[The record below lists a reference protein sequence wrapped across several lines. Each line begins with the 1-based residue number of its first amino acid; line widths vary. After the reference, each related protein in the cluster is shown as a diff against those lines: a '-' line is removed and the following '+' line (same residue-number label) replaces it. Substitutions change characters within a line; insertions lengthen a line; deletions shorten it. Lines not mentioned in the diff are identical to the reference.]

1 MEKVLGFK
9 SQVILGAATPRP
21 GCFTVAQSYVP
32 PGEETLKKRGKLF
45 VVATLKGPTHFA
57 VEAAGQLVL
66 DALQAEYFSLLEG
79 SPLPALEKAVSA
91 AHRRLL
97 DLLHGP
103 SLANK
108 EGVDFNLVA
117 AVLWGQILYLAK
129 LGLAAVYLLREGT
142 LAEIGTA
149 AETQVS
155 VASGLVEDKDV
166 LILGSASFREQFP
179 PDILQNNLENLEDL
193 MRKKEKR
200 EGLVALVVS
209 LFWEE
214 AVAEKEVV
222 AFVTWPPP
230 RPAEPPPPRGL
241 YLERHTVAERRQRR
255 QRYWAGFFLLVFL
268 LFLVVTLF
276 TLQRARQRRVLR
288 ELTLLQAAVEQKVLA
303 ASDFLDLNNQKA
315 REILSEAL
323 FSAEKIS
330 SLGDEA
336 GGEDWRQRIEAL
348 LVKVNKV
355 QVNLQVAL
363 VYDFAVQGKESRPVA
378 LAGGGGFLYVA
389 DPGTGTLYQL
399 ELGAAQPKVTQMGA
413 GELARVEKIVGGE
426 DYLYGIAADG
436 LFRVALPR
444 QTVRSGLAEATAA
457 ATTALAYYNS
467 NLYLLRARENLF
479 VRYTPTAPGVSSPTK
494 WLKEEAKISDAVS
507 LSVDG
512 DVYFLFK
519 DGRVRKFTAGKATD
533 FKLVNLDKP
542 FGEALIIYTRA
553 DLSELYVLDGGGQR
567 LVLFDKNGFY
577 RRQIPLTNKMFAAPS
592 AFWVSA
598 TGKVIYLLDGT
609 RLLSVEIQDSL

>member
-1 MEKVLGFK
+1 
-9 SQVILGAATPRP
+9 
-21 GCFTVAQSYVP
+21 
-32 PGEETLKKRGKLF
+32 
-45 VVATLKGPTHFA
+45 
-57 VEAAGQLVL
+57 
-66 DALQAEYFSLLEG
+66 
-79 SPLPALEKAVSA
+79 
-91 AHRRLL
+91 
-97 DLLHGP
+97 
-103 SLANK
+103 
-108 EGVDFNLVA
+108 
-117 AVLWGQILYLAK
+117 
-129 LGLAAVYLLREGT
+129 
-142 LAEIGTA
+142 
-149 AETQVS
+149 
-155 VASGLVEDKDV
+155 
-166 LILGSASFREQFP
+166 
-179 PDILQNNLENLEDL
+179 
-193 MRKKEKR
+193 
-200 EGLVALVVS
+200 
-209 LFWEE
+209 
-214 AVAEKEVV
+214 
-222 AFVTWPPP
+222 
-230 RPAEPPPPRGL
+230 
-241 YLERHTVAERRQRR
+241 VAERRQRR
-255 QRYWAGFFLLVFL
+255 RRYWAGFFLLIFL

-276 TLQRARQRRVLR
+276 TLERARQRRVSR
-288 ELTLLQAAVEQKVLA
+288 ELTLLQATVEQKVLA

-336 GGEDWRQRIEAL
+336 RGEDWRQRIEAL

-355 QVNLQVAL
+355 QINLQVAL
-363 VYDFAVQGKESRPVA
+363 VYDFAVQGKESHPVA

-413 GELARVEKIVGGE
+413 GELARVEKIVGGD

-444 QTVRSGLAEATAA
+444 KTVRSGLAEATAA

-494 WLKEEAKISDAVS
+494 WLKEEANLTDAVS

-519 DGRVRKFTAGKATD
+519 DGRVKKFTAGKATD

-542 FGEALIIYTRA
+542 FGEVMAIYTRA
-553 DLSELYVLDGGGQR
+553 DLAELYVLDGGGKR

-577 RRQIPLTNKMFAAPS
+577 RRQIPLTNKMFVAPS

-609 RLLSVEIQDSL
+609 RLLSVEIRDNL